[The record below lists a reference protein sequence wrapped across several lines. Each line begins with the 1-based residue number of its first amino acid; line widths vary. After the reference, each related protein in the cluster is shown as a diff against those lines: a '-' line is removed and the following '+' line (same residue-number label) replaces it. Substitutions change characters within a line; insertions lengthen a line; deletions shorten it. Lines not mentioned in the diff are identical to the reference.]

1 MSDDVVP
8 AVSPDLFAWLSSHKD
23 GLSSELK
30 RAQITTGIEG
40 EKKFAKELVERPAIL
55 KEVAEK
61 ILAFIERIQHQRR
74 WRLSSRI

>member
-1 MSDDVVP
+1 
-8 AVSPDLFAWLSSHKD
+8 
-23 GLSSELK
+23 LK